1 MSNYRRSGQEIAKGE
16 AMDNDQYWAIAE
28 QDIEIQNPVTD
39 RKLKL
44 LDDYCDIRDGLNVL
58 DVGCG
63 KAWVMRRWADTFA
76 ITGTGLDNN
85 RHFLD
90 FAHNRP
96 PAKGVIGYID
106 GPAQRY
112 HAQPR
117 SFDIVM
123 CLGATFALGGL
134 VETIDWLVAA
144 AKPGGYV
151 VVGEMTLKHRPLSA
165 GREVLPHDALDTI
178 GIVERHG
185 AEVSA
190 TISASDADFE
200 RYVSHHRH
208 ATLRWS
214 REHTDD
220 PRQAEIL
227 AKSRADWMYYLKWIR
242 PNLGWTIFVG
252 RKAGG

>member
-1 MSNYRRSGQEIAKGE
+1 V
-16 AMDNDQYWAIAE
+16 DLDQYWAIAE

-44 LDDYCDIRDGLNVL
+44 LDDYCDIRDGLSVL

-63 KAWVMRRWADTFA
+63 KAWVMRRWADSFG
-76 ITGTGLDNN
+76 ITGIGLDTN

-90 FAHNRP
+90 FARSKP
-96 PAKGVIGYID
+96 PARGAVSYIE

-112 HAQPR
+112 QAAPN

-123 CLGATFALGGL
+123 CLGATFALGDL
-134 VETIDWLVAA
+134 VKAIDWTVAA
-144 AKPGGYV
+144 AKPGGYIV
-151 VVGEMTLKHRPLSA
+151 IGEMMLKHRPLSTQ
-165 GREVLPHDALDTI
+165 GQLLPHDALDMI
-178 GIVERHG
+178 GIIERHG

-208 ATLRWS
+208 ATLRWG
-214 REHTDD
+214 RQHTGH
-220 PRQAEIL
+220 PNQAEIL

-242 PNLGWTIFVG
+242 PHLGWTIFVA
-252 RKAGG
+252 RKTGG